1 MCFIARRA
9 LAVVLLGVA
18 MTAASTA
25 AWAQAYPDRPLR
37 LVVGFPPGGS
47 GDFLARI
54 VADELT
60 REIGQPVVVDNKP
73 GAGSNIAAE
82 HVARAASDGYTILL
96 AGNFTHAINPW
107 LYKNLSWD
115 PHRDFT
121 PITKVALM
129 SIIVCV
135 APQRGIGSMK
145 ELIARMKSEPGKWFY
160 ASPGNGTSQHLAGAE
175 LNRLAGTDMQHVPF
189 KGGAP
194 SLQAV
199 LAGDVQVMIGTT
211 PVVLPQIRAG
221 KLVPLALITRAASN
235 MVPGVPGMEE
245 AGVPGLDLG
254 SWWGFR
260 RKGGLTLRAG
270 EGAVLRLKK
279 LGLDFALEA
288 SGVDLARPLSDSA
301 FREIEEAFFAGQVL
315 VFRGQKLTAREFLG
329 FARRFGPPEP
339 HVVDQFHHPE
349 YADILILSNVVRD
362 GKPAG
367 LADAGT
373 YFHTDYSYLE
383 MPARA
388 TMLHS
393 MQVPRT
399 GGDTLFA
406 NQN

>member
-54 VADELT
+54 IADELT

-82 HVARAASDGYTILL
+82 HVARAVPDGYTILL

-107 LYKNLSWD
+107 LYTKLSWD

-121 PITKVALM
+121 PITEVALM
-129 SIIVCV
+129 SVIVCV
-135 APQRGIGSMK
+135 TPERGIRSMK
-145 ELIARMKSEPGKWFY
+145 ELIAKVKSEPGKWFY
-160 ASPGNGTSQHLAGAE
+160 ATPGNGTSQHLAGAE
-175 LNRLAGTDMQHVPF
+175 LNRITGTDLQHVPF

-199 LAGDVQVMIGTT
+199 LAGDVQVIIGTT

-221 KLVPLALITRAASN
+221 KLVPLALITRAPSR

-254 SWWGFR
+254 SWWGIWAPPRIRPEVKERLYASITRVMRLPQVAEKLAREAMEPEVSASPEEFAAFVR
-260 RKGGLTLRAG
+260 RDHASYEPIVK
-270 EGAVLRLKK
+270 
-279 LGLDFALEA
+279 A
-288 SGVDLARPLSDSA
+288 SGAKVD
-301 FREIEEAFFAGQVL
+301 
-315 VFRGQKLTAREFLG
+315 
-329 FARRFGPPEP
+329 
-339 HVVDQFHHPE
+339 
-349 YADILILSNVVRD
+349 
-362 GKPAG
+362 
-367 LADAGT
+367 
-373 YFHTDYSYLE
+373 
-383 MPARA
+383 
-388 TMLHS
+388 
-393 MQVPRT
+393 
-399 GGDTLFA
+399 
-406 NQN
+406 

>member
-1 MCFIARRA
+1 MLLIARRA
-9 LAVVLLGVA
+9 LAVVLLMVA
-18 MTAASTA
+18 SMA
-25 AWAQAYPDRPLR
+25 AWAQGYPDRPLR

-54 VADELT
+54 IADELT

-82 HVARAASDGYTILL
+82 HVARSASDGYTILL

-121 PITKVALM
+121 PITEVALM

-135 APQRGIGSMK
+135 TPERGIRSMK
-145 ELIARMKSEPGKWFY
+145 ELIARVRSEPGKWFY

-175 LNRLAGTDMQHVPF
+175 LNRITGTDMQHVPF

-221 KLVPLALITRAASN
+221 KLVPLALITRERSR

-245 AGVPGLDLG
+245 AGVPGIDLG
-254 SWWGFR
+254 SWWGIWAPPKVRSEVKQRLFTSVTRVIRLPQVAEKLAREAMEPEISASPEAFAEFVR
-260 RKGGLTLRAG
+260 RDHASYEAIVK
-270 EGAVLRLKK
+270 
-279 LGLDFALEA
+279 A
-288 SGVDLARPLSDSA
+288 SGA
-301 FREIEEAFFAGQVL
+301 
-315 VFRGQKLTAREFLG
+315 K
-329 FARRFGPPEP
+329 
-339 HVVDQFHHPE
+339 
-349 YADILILSNVVRD
+349 AD
-362 GKPAG
+362 
-367 LADAGT
+367 
-373 YFHTDYSYLE
+373 
-383 MPARA
+383 
-388 TMLHS
+388 
-393 MQVPRT
+393 
-399 GGDTLFA
+399 
-406 NQN
+406 

>member
-1 MCFIARRA
+1 MAAGGKVQLKEAFMLFIARRTLA
-9 LAVVLLGVA
+9 LVLLMV
-18 MTAASTA
+18 ASTA
-25 AWAQAYPDRPLR
+25 AWAQGYPDRPLR

-54 VADELT
+54 IADELT

-82 HVARAASDGYTILL
+82 HVARAAPDGYTILL

-121 PITKVALM
+121 PITEVALM

-135 APQRGIGSMK
+135 KPERGIGSMK
-145 ELIARMKSEPGKWFY
+145 ELIAKVRSEPGKWFY

-194 SLQAV
+194 SLLAV

-221 KLVPLALITRAASN
+221 KLVPLALITRAASP

-254 SWWGFR
+254 SWWGIWAPPGIR
-260 RKGGLTLRAG
+260 SEVKQ
-270 EGAVLRLKK
+270 RLY
-279 LGLDFALEA
+279 A
-288 SGVDLARPLSDSA
+288 SITRVMRLPQVAQKLAREAMEPAISA
-301 FREIEEAFFAGQVL
+301 SPEEFAAFV
-315 VFRGQKLTAREFLG
+315 
-329 FARRFGPPEP
+329 RRDHASYEP
-339 HVVDQFHHPE
+339 IVKSSGAK
-349 YADILILSNVVRD
+349 AD
-362 GKPAG
+362 
-367 LADAGT
+367 
-373 YFHTDYSYLE
+373 
-383 MPARA
+383 
-388 TMLHS
+388 
-393 MQVPRT
+393 
-399 GGDTLFA
+399 
-406 NQN
+406 

>member
-1 MCFIARRA
+1 MHLFARRA
-9 LAVVLLGVA
+9 LAVVSL
-18 MTAASTA
+18 MIASMA
-25 AWAQAYPDRPLR
+25 AWAQGYPDRPLR

-60 REIGQPVVVDNKP
+60 REIGQRVVVDNKP

-82 HVARAASDGYTILL
+82 HVARAAPDGYTILL

-135 APQRGIGSMK
+135 TPQRGIRSMK
-145 ELIARMKSEPGKWFY
+145 ELIAKVRSEPGKWFY

-175 LNRLAGTDMQHVPF
+175 LNRIAGIDMQHVPF

-199 LAGDVQVMIGTT
+199 LAGDVQVIIGTT

-221 KLVPLALITRAASN
+221 KLVPLALITRAASP

-245 AGVPGLDLG
+245 AGVPGMDLG
-254 SWWGFR
+254 SWWGIWAPPKVRPEVKQRLYASVTKVMRLPQVAEKLAREAMEPEISASPEEFAAFV
-260 RKGGLTLRAG
+260 RKDHASYEPIVR
-270 EGAVLRLKK
+270 
-279 LGLDFALEA
+279 A
-288 SGVDLARPLSDSA
+288 SGA
-301 FREIEEAFFAGQVL
+301 
-315 VFRGQKLTAREFLG
+315 K
-329 FARRFGPPEP
+329 
-339 HVVDQFHHPE
+339 
-349 YADILILSNVVRD
+349 AD
-362 GKPAG
+362 
-367 LADAGT
+367 
-373 YFHTDYSYLE
+373 
-383 MPARA
+383 
-388 TMLHS
+388 
-393 MQVPRT
+393 
-399 GGDTLFA
+399 
-406 NQN
+406 

>member
-1 MCFIARRA
+1 MTRNCSAVHRA
-9 LAVVLLGVA
+9 LALVVLAFV
-18 MTAASTA
+18 STA
-25 AWAQAYPDRPLR
+25 ACAQGYPDRPLR

-60 REIGQPVVVDNKP
+60 REIGQPVVVDNRP

-82 HVARAASDGYTILL
+82 HVARAAPDGYTILL

-121 PITKVALM
+121 PITEVALM

-135 APQRGIGSMK
+135 TPERGIRSMR
-145 ELIARMKSEPGKWFY
+145 ELIAKVKSEPGKWCY

-175 LNRLAGTDMQHVPF
+175 LNRITGMDMQHVPF

-221 KLVPLALITRAASN
+221 KLVPLALITRAASP

-254 SWWGFR
+254 SWWGIWAPPRVRPEVKR
-260 RKGGLTLRAG
+260 RLFAAITK
-270 EGAVLRLKK
+270 VMRLPQVAEK
-279 LGLDFALEA
+279 LAREAMEPEISASPEEFAAFVRKDHASYEAIVKA
-288 SGVDLARPLSDSA
+288 SGA
-301 FREIEEAFFAGQVL
+301 
-315 VFRGQKLTAREFLG
+315 K
-329 FARRFGPPEP
+329 
-339 HVVDQFHHPE
+339 
-349 YADILILSNVVRD
+349 AD
-362 GKPAG
+362 
-367 LADAGT
+367 
-373 YFHTDYSYLE
+373 
-383 MPARA
+383 
-388 TMLHS
+388 
-393 MQVPRT
+393 
-399 GGDTLFA
+399 
-406 NQN
+406 

>member
-1 MCFIARRA
+1 MTRNCSAVHRA
-9 LAVVLLGVA
+9 LALVLLAFV
-18 MTAASTA
+18 STA
-25 AWAQAYPDRPLR
+25 ACAQGYPDRPLR

-60 REIGQPVVVDNKP
+60 REIGQPVVVDNRP

-82 HVARAASDGYTILL
+82 HVARAAPDGYTILL

-121 PITKVALM
+121 PITEVALM

-135 APQRGIGSMK
+135 TPERGIRSMR
-145 ELIARMKSEPGKWFY
+145 ELIAKVKSEPGKWFY

-221 KLVPLALITRAASN
+221 KLVPLALITRAPSR

-245 AGVPGLDLG
+245 AGVPGMDLG
-254 SWWGFR
+254 SWWGIWAPPGIRSEVKERLYASITRVMRLPQVAEKLAREAMEPQISASPEEFAAFVR
-260 RKGGLTLRAG
+260 RDHSSYEPIVK
-270 EGAVLRLKK
+270 
-279 LGLDFALEA
+279 A
-288 SGVDLARPLSDSA
+288 SGA
-301 FREIEEAFFAGQVL
+301 
-315 VFRGQKLTAREFLG
+315 K
-329 FARRFGPPEP
+329 
-339 HVVDQFHHPE
+339 
-349 YADILILSNVVRD
+349 AD
-362 GKPAG
+362 
-367 LADAGT
+367 
-373 YFHTDYSYLE
+373 
-383 MPARA
+383 
-388 TMLHS
+388 
-393 MQVPRT
+393 
-399 GGDTLFA
+399 
-406 NQN
+406 